1 MRYTLQ
7 DYSDIIFNGYEYSL
21 PDGVKEII
29 QLLTSEYASFTNASE
44 TQTRDNITDNKTK
57 KSGYFSKKQ
66 RSLSKNEKLDE
77 TWETQKAFKA
87 TVIEKKEGIVKSIND
102 VRVCL
107 NKISNKNYQ
116 IQRDIIIE
124 YIENIINNKSDD
136 SDSENINAS
145 NDVVSIANSIFDIA
159 STNKFYSELYA
170 TLYKELIE
178 KFPVFSNNIDKII
191 EQYKISIHTIK
202 FIDPNQDYDSFCE
215 NNKLNDKRKAFST
228 FIINLMKK
236 EILSISTI
244 SNLILY
250 LELVLTKNIDVENM
264 IYEVEEITENLF
276 ILITM
281 SIPELKSDPSW
292 EEIVSNIKLYS
303 QFKAKEHLSIS
314 SRAIFKYM
322 DILDKIK

>member
-1 MRYTLQ
+1 MRYTSQ
-7 DYSDIIFNGYEYSL
+7 DYSDIIFNGYDYSL
-21 PDGVKEII
+21 PEGVKEII
-29 QLLTSEYASFTNASE
+29 QVLSSEYASFTSNES
-44 TQTRDNITDNKTK
+44 QTRDNSTDNRTK

-87 TVIEKKEGIVKSIND
+87 TIIEKKEGILKSIND

-136 SDSENINAS
+136 SDSENINTD

-191 EQYKISIHTIK
+191 EQYKDSIHSIK
-202 FIDPNQDYDSFCE
+202 FIDPNQDYDNFCE

-228 FIINLMKK
+228 FIIHLMKK
-236 EILSISTI
+236 EILSNLTI

-250 LELVLTKNIDVENM
+250 LEQLLTKNIDVENM